1 MGVTLLSA
9 IVIGLLSVFQAS
21 QLNLNDV
28 LKSAQNLGTP
38 DRHSNRI
45 RQTLVVG
52 QIALA
57 LVLLTG
63 AGLVIKSFWRLQ
75 AVNPGLKTDHL
86 VTAGLSLSFG
96 DYPNG
101 DPRRTQL
108 YQQAVEK
115 LSALPGV
122 VSVGAISHLPL
133 GGRTMQLPFVIPG
146 QSSAKADERVTDYRV
161 ITPSFFQTAGVELK
175 KGRIFDEG
183 DRSGTPTV
191 FVVNEAFVGTYLGG
205 AEPVGV
211 KLDGE
216 SKFVKG
222 EIVGVVASVKHRGL
236 ELDAQPALYVSYL
249 QSSSFAI
256 MNFIVRTQ
264 TDPASLVGPVRRELE
279 ALESRGVVF
288 NVRPFDEFIADAVA
302 PRRFNL
308 WLFAGFGLLA
318 VLLAAAGIYAT
329 INFAVVQRSR
339 EIGIRVALGAQKNA
353 VMKLILREAALLIGA
368 GLVIGVGASFALSQW
383 IKSLLFGVSA
393 TDPLTYLIG
402 SVLVIGIALYAS
414 WIPARRATKVDPI
427 STLRS

>member
-1 MGVTLLSA
+1 
-9 IVIGLLSVFQAS
+9 
-21 QLNLNDV
+21 
-28 LKSAQNLGTP
+28 
-38 DRHSNRI
+38 
-45 RQTLVVG
+45 
-52 QIALA
+52 
-57 LVLLTG
+57 
-63 AGLVIKSFWRLQ
+63 
-75 AVNPGLKTDHL
+75 
-86 VTAGLSLSFG
+86 
-96 DYPNG
+96 
-101 DPRRTQL
+101 
-108 YQQAVEK
+108 
-115 LSALPGV
+115 
-122 VSVGAISHLPL
+122 
-133 GGRTMQLPFVIPG
+133 
-146 QSSAKADERVTDYRV
+146 
-161 ITPSFFQTAGVELK
+161 
-175 KGRIFDEG
+175 
-183 DRSGTPTV
+183 
-191 FVVNEAFVGTYLGG
+191 
-205 AEPVGV
+205 
-211 KLDGE
+211 
-216 SKFVKG
+216 
-222 EIVGVVASVKHRGL
+222 
-236 ELDAQPALYVSYL
+236 
-249 QSSSFAI
+249 

>member
-1 MGVTLLSA
+1 
-9 IVIGLLSVFQAS
+9 
-21 QLNLNDV
+21 
-28 LKSAQNLGTP
+28 
-38 DRHSNRI
+38 
-45 RQTLVVG
+45 
-52 QIALA
+52 
-57 LVLLTG
+57 
-63 AGLVIKSFWRLQ
+63 
-75 AVNPGLKTDHL
+75 LKTDHL
-86 VTAGLSLSFG
+86 VTAGLSLSFA

-191 FVVNEAFVGTYLGG
+191 FVVNEAFVRTYLGG

-264 TDPASLVGPVRRELE
+264 TDPSSLVGPVRRELE

-402 SVLVIGIALYAS
+402 SFLVIGIALYAS